1 MEPLKTQL
9 EGEPET
15 LLKRGCEH
23 WAGRDGIVYL
33 SLQQLFFFSVS
44 LTLAC
49 EQVVQKEPRINEWI
63 QLLFQ
68 SCSTCENGVIVK
80 VFEGGESP
88 VEVGLRLA

>member
-1 MEPLKTQL
+1 MNTGQAEM
-9 EGEPET
+9 
-15 LLKRGCEH
+15 
-23 WAGRDGIVYL
+23 AL
-33 SLQQLFFFSVS
+33 STFLCNNFFFFSVS